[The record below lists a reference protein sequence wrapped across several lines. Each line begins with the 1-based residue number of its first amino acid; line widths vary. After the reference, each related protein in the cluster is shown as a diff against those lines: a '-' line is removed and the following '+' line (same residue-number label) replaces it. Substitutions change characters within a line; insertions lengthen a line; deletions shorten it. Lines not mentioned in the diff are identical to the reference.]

1 MVSILC
7 ADLSEELSEQ
17 VLLYEIFSM
26 SGYFFF
32 FKVKGSR
39 NSMASTSENEKEL
52 EGDGKLGEEED
63 W

>member
-1 MVSILC
+1 
-7 ADLSEELSEQ
+7 
-17 VLLYEIFSM
+17 M

-32 FKVKGSR
+32 FKVKGSSR